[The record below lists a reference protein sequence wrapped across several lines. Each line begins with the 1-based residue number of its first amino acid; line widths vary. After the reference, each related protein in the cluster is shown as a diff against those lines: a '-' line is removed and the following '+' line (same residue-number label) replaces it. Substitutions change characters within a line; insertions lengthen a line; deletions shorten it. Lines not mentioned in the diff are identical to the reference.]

1 MFSPIV
7 FSYFEIEKYI
17 KEDKN
22 HSYITINMFS
32 MSFESPFPLTINLKN
47 NLII

>member
-17 KEDKN
+17 KEGKETLICN
-22 HSYITINMFS
+22 NM
-32 MSFESPFPLTINLKN
+32 LKYV
-47 NLII
+47 L